1 MTLPTS
7 GLITINDRGARAAT
21 TFGSVAA
28 VGGNM
33 VFIKKLTASSSGTL
47 SFVDGASSVVLD
59 NTYKEYVFTFKDM
72 HPASQSK
79 FSFNGSIDSGS
90 NYNVT
95 KTSSIFVA
103 AHNEGDGDTALTYR
117 TADDL
122 AQGTGFQNFLS
133 YGDNGTD
140 NDQCLAG
147 SLHLFNPS
155 STTFVKH
162 FIARTNSYDNSDN
175 YSIDSYVA
183 GYFNTTSAID
193 AMQFKFST
201 GNIDAGDICLY
212 GIL

>member
-1 MTLPTS
+1 MALNFANNNSLSAITTKPS
-7 GLITINDRGARAAT
+7 GLSGGALNLIST
-21 TFGSVAA
+21 Q
-28 VGGNM
+28 
-33 VFIKKLTASSSGTL
+33 TASSSSTI
-47 SFVDGASSVVLD
+47 SFTSGIDD
-59 NTYKEYVFTFKDM
+59 TYDEYVFKFYDI
-72 HPASQSK
+72 HPSSQSK

-90 NYNVT
+90 NYNVV
-95 KTSSIFVA
+95 KTSTIFVA
-103 AHNEGDGDTALTYR
+103 AHNEGDSDHALTYR

-122 AQGTGFQNFLS
+122 AQGTGFQNLLS
-133 YGDNGTD
+133 YGDNGTN

-201 GNIDAGDICLY
+201 GNIDSGVIKLY
-212 GIL
+212 GIS

>member
-7 GLITINDRGARAAT
+7 GLITVNDRGARAAT

-28 VGGNM
+28 GGGNM

-47 SFVDGASSVVLD
+47 SFVDGTSSVVLD
-59 NTYKEYVFTFKDM
+59 NTYKEYLFTFKDI
-72 HPASQSK
+72 HPGTQSK

-95 KTSSIFVA
+95 KTSTIFVA
-103 AHNEGDGDTALTYR
+103 AHNEGDSDTALTYR

-133 YGDNGTD
+133 YGDNATD
-140 NDQCLAG
+140 NDSCFVG
-147 SLHLFNPS
+147 SLRLFNPS

-162 FIARTNSYDNSDN
+162 FIARTNSHDPTD

-193 AMQFKFST
+193 AMQFKFSS
-201 GNIDAGDICLY
+201 GNIDTGDICLY